1 MSATRQLPV
10 ALRWLRHFG
19 ATRCNYEPSRCAA
32 VFAIAEIVRVADE
45 RRARVRA
52 LERENAKL
60 TRENAALCEKY
71 ADLHGAVHM
80 GAEGRQ

>member
-1 MSATRQLPV
+1 M
-10 ALRWLRHFG
+10 
-19 ATRCNYEPSRCAA
+19 
-32 VFAIAEIVRVADE
+32 FAIAEIVRVADE

-60 TRENAALCEKY
+60 TRANAALCEKY
-71 ADLHGAVHM
+71 ADLHWAVHM